1 MFLLIEGLNKQAPW
15 QCNYF
20 KNCFFSGMLSG
31 KYKRKVRCRLRQ
43 EELELKAIEVAP
55 AWSQYDHN
63 EDFWKL
69 VEGMERIANEN
80 GFPDLKDI

>member
-1 MFLLIEGLNKQAPW
+1 MACLRVNISVELD
-15 QCNYF
+15 
-20 KNCFFSGMLSG
+20 
-31 KYKRKVRCRLRQ
+31 RRLRQ

-69 VEGMERIANEN
+69 VERMERIANEN
-80 GFPDLKDI
+80 GFPDLKDNIKN

>member
-20 KNCFFSGMLSG
+20 KNSFSVTCLRVNISVELD
-31 KYKRKVRCRLRQ
+31 RRLRQ

-69 VEGMERIANEN
+69 VERMERIANEN

>member
-1 MFLLIEGLNKQAPW
+1 
-15 QCNYF
+15 
-20 KNCFFSGMLSG
+20 MLSG
-31 KYKRKVRCRLRQ
+31 KYKRGVRPQTSVGRIGVVAQ
-43 EELELKAIEVAP
+43 DETKAIEVAS

-69 VEGMERIANEN
+69 VEGMERIAKEN

>member
-1 MFLLIEGLNKQAPW
+1 
-15 QCNYF
+15 
-20 KNCFFSGMLSG
+20 MLSG
-31 KYKRKVRCRLRQ
+31 KYKRRVRSQTSAGRIAVVAQ
-43 EELELKAIEVAP
+43 DESKAIDVAP